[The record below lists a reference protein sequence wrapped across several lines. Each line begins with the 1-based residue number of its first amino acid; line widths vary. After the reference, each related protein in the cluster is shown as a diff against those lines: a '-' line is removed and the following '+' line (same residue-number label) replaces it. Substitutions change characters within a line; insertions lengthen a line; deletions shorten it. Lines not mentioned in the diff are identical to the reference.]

1 MTEFIL
7 RRIMLMIPTL
17 ILIAFLVYFVSQLP
31 PGDML
36 SSYYAELAARGET
49 VSYDALENLRE
60 RYGLD
65 QPFFVQ
71 FWKWAKNIV
80 LKGDFG
86 QSFNLG
92 RPVSEIIW
100 NRLAWSLSLSLFA
113 LVISLLG
120 IVIGI
125 YSATHQYSIGDYV
138 ATFFGFLGLSIPNF
152 FLALFLMFI
161 MVFYFGATSVGGLF
175 SPEYRLA
182 PWSLAKFVDLLK
194 HVWIPLVVMGTAGT
208 AGNIRIMR
216 ANMLDILGRD
226 FMRTARGKG
235 LKERVVIYKH
245 ALRNA
250 LQPIVMSLG
259 LALPFMIQG
268 ELITAMVIGV
278 PTLGPLFL
286 EAILTQDV
294 HMVAGVLLLIG
305 ILLVISNLLADLAL
319 VWLDPRIR
327 Y

>member
-1 MTEFIL
+1 
-7 RRIMLMIPTL
+7 MIPTV
-17 ILIAFLVYFVSQLP
+17 ILTAFLVYFVSQLP
-31 PGDML
+31 RGDML
-36 SSYYAELAARGET
+36 SSYAAELQARGET
-49 VSYDALENLRE
+49 ISFETLSNLRE
-60 RYGLD
+60 RFGID
-65 QPFFVQ
+65 QPFYIQ
-71 FWKWAKNIV
+71 FWKWARNIV

-92 RPVSEIIW
+92 QPVSEIIW
-100 NRLAWSLSLSLFA
+100 SRLAWSLTLSGFA

-125 YSATHQYSIGDYV
+125 YSATHQYSIGDYI

-161 MVFYFGATSVGGLF
+161 MVFQFGATSVGGLF
-175 SPEYRLA
+175 SPEYRYL
-182 PWSLAKFVDLLK
+182 PWSWAKFVDLLK

-226 FMRTARGKG
+226 FMRTARSKG
-235 LKERVVIYKH
+235 LKERTVIYKH

-268 ELITAMVIGV
+268 ELITSIVLGV
-278 PTLGPLFL
+278 PTLGPVFL

-294 HMVAGVLLLIG
+294 HMVSGVLLLIG
-305 ILLVISNLLADLAL
+305 ILLVITNLLADLAL